1 MWKDPIVEEVRN
13 IRREIEA
20 ECDNDFEK
28 IYKMAQERQRQYGG
42 RLVSSPVLVPQEE
55 NRLPHVERA

>member
-28 IYKMAQERQRQYGG
+28 IYKMAQERQRRYGS
-42 RLVSSPVLVPQEE
+42 RLVSSPMAVPQEE